1 LIADDDALVVEA
13 IQETLENIGHVV
25 VGKVADGHQAVE
37 ATQALRP
44 DLVLMDIKMPKMDG
58 LTAARKI
65 QNCCPTPV
73 VLLTA
78 FESQDLVEV
87 ATEAGV
93 GAYLIKPPQAREMRR
108 AIAIAIARFADLVEL
123 RRLNAELQDALAQ
136 VKLLSGLLPI
146 CASCKK
152 IRDDDGNWHQ
162 IEAYIR
168 DHSEAKFSHGLCQA
182 CAQEL
187 YPGIDLFND
196 GDQSKPPRKP
206 EDG

>member
-13 IQETLENIGHVV
+13 IQETLEAIGYVV
-25 VGKVADGHQAVE
+25 VGKVADGDQAVK

-44 DLVLMDIKMPKMDG
+44 DVVLMDIKMPRMDG
-58 LTAARKI
+58 LTAARQI
-65 QNCCPTPV
+65 QDCCPTPV

-78 FESQDLVEV
+78 FESQDLVEM

-108 AIAIAIARFADLVEL
+108 AIAIALARFEDMVAL
-123 RRLNAELQDALAQ
+123 RRLNAELQEALAQ

-152 IRDDDGNWHQ
+152 IRDDDGHWHA
-162 IEAYIR
+162 IESYIR
-168 DHSEAKFSHGLCQA
+168 DRSEAKFSHGLCQD

-187 YPGIDLFND
+187 YPDLDLFGD
-196 GDQSKPPRKP
+196 GD
-206 EDG
+206 